1 MVVVQPGE
9 WNMYDQHWLTA
20 TLKEKYPFRITDKL
34 ETFGVSVNFLV
45 GKYWGW
51 QSRGWLTSQ
60 NEFGLKWVA

>member
-9 WNMYDQHWLTA
+9 RNMYDQHWLTA

-45 GKYWGW
+45 GKYWRW
-51 QSRGWLTSQ
+51 QSGVRQ
-60 NEFGLKWVA
+60 VGLQTRMNLD